1 MPAMPAQGPVA
12 KTPFLVAL
20 ERVGN
25 TSSKQELLQI
35 RALLESGMSLIA
47 IFQSLPQG
55 HQHGVEEQEISHV
68 AQDWFDSKTGWWTH
82 SGPEHVM
89 REGLIKSID
98 ISIEYGESGEDGK
111 PFPVDYW
118 WVQDT
123 GAFRFVS
130 KISAQQQTVFL
141 LTPTAPRPGAP
152 ATRRPARAKAKK
164 APKKAPTKTPRR
176 PPRRLRRRPPRRRRR
191 PSAAEAR
198 RNLPEVLAQERR
210 SSGTTPSSRSARGT
224 SSCRCRA

>member
-55 HQHGVEEQEISHV
+55 QQHGVEDKEIEHV
-68 AQDWFDSKTGWWTH
+68 AHDWFDSKTGWWTR
-82 SGPEHVM
+82 SGPEQVM

-98 ISIEYGESGEDGK
+98 FSIEYGESGEDGK

-164 APKKAPTKTPRR
+164 APKKASTKAAKKASKKAPKKTTKKAKKAKRR
-176 PPRRLRRRPPRRRRR
+176 
-191 PSAAEAR
+191 
-198 RNLPEVLAQERR
+198 
-210 SSGTTPSSRSARGT
+210 
-224 SSCRCRA
+224 

>member
-1 MPAMPAQGPVA
+1 MPAMPTQGPVA
-12 KTPFLVAL
+12 KTAFLVAL

-55 HQHGVEEQEISHV
+55 HQHGVEEEEISHV
-68 AQDWFDSKTGWWTH
+68 TKDWFDPKTGWWAH

-98 ISIEYGESGEDGK
+98 MSIEYGEAGEDGK

-164 APKKAPTKTPRR
+164 VKKKAPAKAAKKAARKTTKKAKKAKRR
-176 PPRRLRRRPPRRRRR
+176 
-191 PSAAEAR
+191 
-198 RNLPEVLAQERR
+198 
-210 SSGTTPSSRSARGT
+210 
-224 SSCRCRA
+224 